1 MKESPI
7 VIGGVGGS
15 GTRLFAKML
24 KDLGFYIG
32 GDLNT
37 AEDNLW
43 FTLLFKRQEL
53 WPPEAHKKELV
64 QLLKIFYS
72 AMSQGSLPDTVD
84 PVSIR
89 RLASRARLQHSAEWL
104 SERVESLLSLKNVS
118 VDSPWGFKEPNSHIF
133 LPILMDSF
141 ETMKYI
147 HVMRHGVDMAFSGN
161 QNQLKFWGSRVL
173 GRSID
178 PLSPA
183 DSLAYWCAI
192 HRRVSEIEAQQ
203 SERFLMLDYD
213 AFCEAP
219 ERLLEQI
226 MTFLGVDDTSL
237 MDGWIDTYVKP
248 TSVNRRK
255 GQDLSIFSGSDLA
268 YVQSLVLRY
277 HW

>member
-53 WPPEAHKKELV
+53 WPPQAHKDELV

-72 AMSQGSLPDTVD
+72 AMSEGSIPDTVD
-84 PVSIR
+84 PESIR

-104 SERVESLLSLKNVS
+104 SQRVESLLSLKNVS

-141 ETMKYI
+141 
-147 HVMRHGVDMAFSGN
+147 
-161 QNQLKFWGSRVL
+161 
-173 GRSID
+173 
-178 PLSPA
+178 
-183 DSLAYWCAI
+183 
-192 HRRVSEIEAQQ
+192 
-203 SERFLMLDYD
+203 
-213 AFCEAP
+213 
-219 ERLLEQI
+219 
-226 MTFLGVDDTSL
+226 
-237 MDGWIDTYVKP
+237 
-248 TSVNRRK
+248 
-255 GQDLSIFSGSDLA
+255 
-268 YVQSLVLRY
+268 
-277 HW
+277 

>member
-53 WPPEAHKKELV
+53 WPPEAHKDELV
-64 QLLKIFYS
+64 QLLKTFYS
-72 AMSQGSLPDTVD
+72 AMSEGCIPDTVD
-84 PVSIR
+84 PESIR
-89 RLASRARLQHSAEWL
+89 RLASPARLQHSTEWL

-147 HVMRHGVDMAFSGN
+147 HVVRHGVDMAFSEN
-161 QNQLKFWGSRVL
+161 QNQLTFWGSRIL
-173 GRSID
+173 GRPID

-183 DSLAYWCAI
+183 DSLAYWCAV
-192 HRRVSEIEAQQ
+192 HRRVSEIEVQQ
-203 SERFLMLDYD
+203 SKRFLMLDYD

-219 ERLLEQI
+219 EKVLDQI
-226 MTFLGVDDTSL
+226 MTFLGVDDFLFTN
-237 MDGWIDTYVKP
+237 DWIEAYVKP
-248 TSVNRRK
+248 TSVNRHK
-255 GQDLSIFSGSDLA
+255 GQDLSIFSASDLA
-268 YVQSLVLRY
+268 YVESLGFEI
-277 HW
+277 

>member
-1 MKESPI
+1 
-7 VIGGVGGS
+7 
-15 GTRLFAKML
+15 
-24 KDLGFYIG
+24 
-32 GDLNT
+32 
-37 AEDNLW
+37 
-43 FTLLFKRQEL
+43 
-53 WPPEAHKKELV
+53 
-64 QLLKIFYS
+64 
-72 AMSQGSLPDTVD
+72 
-84 PVSIR
+84 
-89 RLASRARLQHSAEWL
+89 
-104 SERVESLLSLKNVS
+104 
-118 VDSPWGFKEPNSHIF
+118 
-133 LPILMDSF
+133 
-141 ETMKYI
+141 
-147 HVMRHGVDMAFSGN
+147 MRHGVDMAFSGN

-255 GQDLSIFSGSDLA
+255 GQDFSIFSGSDLA
-268 YVQSLVLRY
+268 YVESLGFEI
-277 HW
+277 